1 MGSSDREREAILVE
15 QARGAFRR
23 GDAAAA
29 AAHLAEM
36 INPPLL
42 MVAQACNRLDDAD
55 GEQRALMAL
64 LAREPRNLAALM
76 AMGENAARRNDSRA
90 ASSWFRTALA
100 QASAT
105 GAPDAL
111 RPMLDRAQTFIR
123 QASTDFEDHL
133 QATVGEDVRLPRLA
147 HAMDLLLGKVPLY
160 LQQPNMFYFPG
171 LPQRAFYEREE
182 FDWVADMEAR
192 TPALRAELEAVLADG
207 KDFAPY
213 VETPTDRPAPNN
225 PLRDDPSWGAYY
237 FWQSGTPVADHA
249 ARCPDIMAAL
259 ALAPMPVIPARS
271 PIALWSLLKPGTHI
285 APHHGML
292 NTRLICHLPLIA
304 PPDCALRVGHETR
317 VWEEGQMLI
326 FDDSIE
332 HEAWNR
338 SQHTRVVLLFE
349 IWRPEI
355 AIHEREAL
363 TRLFEAIDLHGGAAT
378 ESGAPA

>member
-1 MGSSDREREAILVE
+1 MENIDREREAALVE
-15 QARGAFRR
+15 QARAALRR
-23 GDAAAA
+23 DDAAAA
-29 AAHLAEM
+29 SAYLHEM
-36 INPPLL
+36 IDPPLL
-42 MVAQACNRLDDAD
+42 MVAQACNRLNDAD
-55 GEQRALMAL
+55 GEQKALMAI
-64 LAREPRNLAALM
+64 LAREPRNMAALM
-76 AMGENAARRNDSRA
+76 AMGENAARRNDPRA
-90 ASSWFRTALA
+90 ATSWFRTALA
-100 QASAT
+100 QASVT
-105 GAPDAL
+105 GVSEAA

-123 QASTDFEDHL
+123 QAGANFEAHL
-133 QATVGEDVRLPRLA
+133 QAAVGDDIRLPRLA

-182 FDWVADMEAR
+182 FDWVADIEAK
-192 TPALRAELEAVLADG
+192 TPLLRAELEAVLADG
-207 KDFAPY
+207 RDFAPY

-237 FWQSGTPVADHA
+237 FWQGGAPVGDHA
-249 ARCPDIMAAL
+249 ARCPEIMAAL
-259 ALAPMPVIPARS
+259 ALAPMPIIPARS

-317 VWEEGQMLI
+317 VWEEGKMLI

-338 SQHTRVVLLFE
+338 GLTTRVVLLFE
-349 IWRPEI
+349 IWRPEV

-363 TRLFEAIDLHGGAAT
+363 TRLFEAIDLHGGGAA
-378 ESGAPA
+378 ESGGPA